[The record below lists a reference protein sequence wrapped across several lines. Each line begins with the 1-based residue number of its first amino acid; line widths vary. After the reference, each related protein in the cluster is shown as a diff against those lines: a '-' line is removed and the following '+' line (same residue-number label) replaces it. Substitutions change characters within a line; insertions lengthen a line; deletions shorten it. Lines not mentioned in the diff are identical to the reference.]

1 MANQALIQA
10 AQRMYS
16 AKAAK
21 AERDI
26 SPILQAGLYTT
37 QKINTAIEQKRER
50 QQEEAAKETESFKD
64 ILLKNDKIRPELTSK
79 LQDLQDQYFLFRQ
92 Y

>member
-37 QKINTAIEQKRER
+37 QNIKTAIEQKREN
-50 QQEEAAKETESFKD
+50 QKEKPQKVCLRLRGK
-64 ILLKNDKIRPELTSK
+64 ILWFSIFVFSK
-79 LQDLQDQYFLFRQ
+79 LFIFVFAGVVCFVII
-92 Y
+92 

>member
-37 QKINTAIEQKRER
+37 QNIKTAVEQKREN
-50 QQEEAAKETESFKD
+50 QKEEAAKGIESFKD
-64 ILLKNDKIRPELTSK
+64 ILLKNVL
-79 LQDLQDQYFLFRQ
+79 
-92 Y
+92 